1 MKTEKNTYYLETK
14 EFAGP
19 LELLLELIER
29 KNLDINRIALSE
41 IADEYLEYI
50 EKRKPN
56 LKEIA
61 RFLEIASKLVL
72 IKSITLLPGA
82 HVFPEDE
89 EEAAEF
95 EERVIIYSKFRKVA
109 REIQKMYGIFVSF
122 SREFQFIPASKS
134 ESKEGL
140 AACPDDLCNTYLKI
154 KRRIPTR
161 LVLPVKKVFEAVK
174 IQDIIDKIKRKLQIA
189 KPVSFFSMT
198 KKMDKKDVA
207 VTLLAFLELG
217 KGDGRCVSQKE
228 AFGDIVIVSS
238 KPGLSPEG

>member
-1 MKTEKNTYYLETK
+1 MKTEKDTYYLETK

-61 RFLEIASKLVL
+61 KFLEIASKLAL
-72 IKSITLLPGA
+72 IKSMTLLPGSHA
-82 HVFPEDE
+82 FPEDE

-95 EERVIIYSKFRKVA
+95 EERVIMYSKFRKAA
-109 REIQKMYGIFVSF
+109 RDIQRMYGSLVSF
-122 SREFQFIPASKS
+122 SREFQFNAAKKS
-134 ESKEGL
+134 GSRENL
-140 AACPDDLCNTYLKI
+140 AICPEELHNTYSKI
-154 KRRIPTR
+154 KRRIPIK
-161 LVLPVKKVFEAVK
+161 LILPVKKVFEAVK
-174 IQDIIDKIKRKLQIA
+174 IQDIIKRIKRKLQIA
-189 KPVSFFSMT
+189 KPVSFFDIT
-198 KKMDKKDVA
+198 RKMEKKDVA

-217 KGDGRCVSQKE
+217 RGGNGCMRQEE
-228 AFGDIVIVSS
+228 AFGDIIIMPSKSS
-238 KPGLSPEG
+238 PSLEG